1 MTMRK
6 YGVGD
11 GRVTEVEPDK
21 EAPLVREAA
30 VSTPWDDE
38 DEKGLQEEAQN

>member
-11 GRVTEVEPDK
+11 GKVTEVEPDK
-21 EAPLVREAA
+21 ETPLAREAA
-30 VSTPWDDE
+30 KVTPWDE
-38 DEKGLQEEAQN
+38 RDEKGLQEETQR